1 MTGPFILPINYRDQA
16 LSSHLLTSSYHDNTL
31 LDAEL
36 NLHILGG
43 WNSPYCMNP

>member
-16 LSSHLLTSSYHDNTL
+16 LSSHLLTSSYHGTL

-36 NLHILGG
+36 NLHMLGG